1 METKTL
7 TLVFEDIVYD
17 LDGVKGFD
25 HYSEGR
31 TREEVLRELPSTDE
45 SELEITL
52 EDFSGITFQDI
63 EAEIDEVIEDEI
75 EGHYGWI
82 VDSCKVTCFDETGA
96 KILSEKHDRDAPV
109 SSGVTEEEILET
121 IKQWKERSWKIPM
134 DEYWGFCGRL
144 TEKQY
149 LTYFSFYS
157 PYVR

>member
-7 TLVFEDIVYD
+7 TVVFEDIVYD

-31 TREEVLRELPSTDE
+31 TREEVLKQLPTEDE
-45 SELEITL
+45 SEIEVTV
-52 EDFSGITFQDI
+52 EDIAKMTFSDI

-75 EGHYGWI
+75 EDCYGWI

-96 KILSEKHDRDAPV
+96 KILSGKHDRDAPV
-109 SSGVTEEEILET
+109 SGGVTEGEILEF
-121 IKQWKERSWKIPM
+121 IKKLKEGELDTDAYRA
-134 DEYWGFCGRL
+134 FCQRL

-149 LTYFSFYS
+149 LTYLSFDS
-157 PYVR
+157 PYVK

>member
-7 TLVFEDIVYD
+7 TVVFEDIVYD

-31 TREEVLRELPSTDE
+31 TREEVLKQLPTEDE
-45 SELEITL
+45 SEIEVTV
-52 EDFSGITFQDI
+52 EDIAKMTFSDI

-96 KILSEKHDRDAPV
+96 KILSGKHDRDAPAT
-109 SSGVTEEEILET
+109 SSSVTEEEILEF
-121 IKQWKERSWKIPM
+121 IKKLKEGELDT
-134 DEYWGFCGRL
+134 DEYRAFRQRL

-149 LTYFSFYS
+149 LTYLSFDS
-157 PYVR
+157 PYVK